1 MNPCPSV
8 VAPSG
13 SDSESILKDTSV
25 AAGGRGYITPPPPH
39 PAAALRDSLPN
50 CHLPATS
57 RAASLTL
64 RILVEPSTAPSD
76 ANPANR
82 PRLCA
87 GSPQKQTHKDMS
99 DNEKSGAP
107 TPAPADLSAPAS
119 GPADSA
125 APQAAPASSPAPA
138 FGSFGSTRGSGLARG
153 KRPAS
158 SAPANA
164 PATPAGYKPSSLEV
178 ITPKSEYRN
187 PFTGET
193 SVGAPPPAEPV
204 ATAPAPVAAAPAPV
218 AAPAPAPSPAPVA
231 PATPEAKSEINILPP
246 ESTRRSEVRWEAQGA
261 APRREDRGTF
271 QPRDRRERRDSGPRE
286 PRRDEGRL
294 EPRESRREEPR
305 LEPREHAP
313 HRGGERKEEAP
324 RKSGGFLGWLKGLFG
339 KKDKPSGRGEG
350 TQRSHGGGRGHG
362 GHREDSRGPRPEGQ
376 QGHGEGDQGGQRRR
390 RRRGGRG
397 RRRDGDRGPRPE
409 GQQGGGAI

>member
-1 MNPCPSV
+1 
-8 VAPSG
+8 
-13 SDSESILKDTSV
+13 
-25 AAGGRGYITPPPPH
+25 
-39 PAAALRDSLPN
+39 
-50 CHLPATS
+50 
-57 RAASLTL
+57 
-64 RILVEPSTAPSD
+64 
-76 ANPANR
+76 
-82 PRLCA
+82 
-87 GSPQKQTHKDMS
+87 MS
-99 DNEKSGAP
+99 ANEKSGAP

-158 SAPANA
+158 SAPASS

-193 SVGAPPPAEPV
+193 SVGAPPSAEPV
-204 ATAPAPVAAAPAPV
+204 APAPAPAAAAPAPV

-231 PATPEAKSEINILPP
+231 PAAPEAKSEINILPP
-246 ESTRRSEVRWEAQGA
+246 ESTRRSEVRWEAPGA

-271 QPRDRRERRDSGPRE
+271 QPRDRRERREGGPRE
-286 PRRDEGRL
+286 PRRDEGRF
-294 EPRESRREEPR
+294 EPREPRREEPR

-313 HRGGERKEEAP
+313 HRVSERKEEAP
-324 RKSGGFLGWLKGLFG
+324 RKSGGFFGWLKSLFS
-339 KKDKPSGRGEG
+339 KKDKSADRGEG
-350 TQRSHGGGRGHG
+350 DQRRHRGGRGHG
-362 GHREDSRGPRPEGQ
+362 GQRDDSRGPRPEGQ

>member
-1 MNPCPSV
+1 
-8 VAPSG
+8 
-13 SDSESILKDTSV
+13 
-25 AAGGRGYITPPPPH
+25 
-39 PAAALRDSLPN
+39 
-50 CHLPATS
+50 
-57 RAASLTL
+57 
-64 RILVEPSTAPSD
+64 
-76 ANPANR
+76 
-82 PRLCA
+82 
-87 GSPQKQTHKDMS
+87 MS

-107 TPAPADLSAPAS
+107 SPAPADLSAPAS

-158 SAPANA
+158 STPASST
-164 PATPAGYKPSSLEV
+164 ATPAGYKPSSLEV

-204 ATAPAPVAAAPAPV
+204 APAPAPVAAAPAPV
-218 AAPAPAPSPAPVA
+218 STPAPAPSPAPAA
-231 PATPEAKSEINILPP
+231 PAAPEAKSEINILPP
-246 ESTRRSEVRWEAQGA
+246 ESTRRSEVRWEAPGA

-271 QPRDRRERRDSGPRE
+271 QPRDRRERREGGPRE
-286 PRRDEGRL
+286 PRRDEGRF
-294 EPRESRREEPR
+294 EPREPRRDEPR

-313 HRGGERKEEAP
+313 HRSGARTEEAP
-324 RKSGGFLGWLKGLFG
+324 KKSGGFFGWLKGLFR
-339 KKDKPSGRGEG
+339 KKDKSAGRSEGEH
-350 TQRSHGGGRGHG
+350 RSHRGGRGHG
-362 GHREDSRGPRPEGQ
+362 GHRDDSRGPRPEGQ
-376 QGHGEGDQGGQRRR
+376 HGHGEGDQGGQRRR